1 MKKEHMEVILEDINS
16 KFDLIIEGHKL
27 LDKKI
32 DDKTEELGK
41 KIINVDEKVEFFYRS
56 LDKKIDGVEEK
67 LTRKIDGVEKR
78 LSNEIKEVKAEVQ
91 GIGGRLDDHEER
103 IIKLE
108 RRA

>member
-32 DDKTEELGK
+32 DDKAELLEK
-41 KIINVDEKVEFFYRS
+41 KISDVDTKAEFFYRS
-56 LDKKIDGVEEK
+56 LDKKIDGVEE
-67 LTRKIDGVEKR
+67 R
-78 LSNEIKEVKAEVQ
+78 LSNEIKEVKTEVQ
-91 GIGGRLDDHEER
+91 GIGERLDDHEAKIVR
-103 IIKLE
+103 LE